1 MLPVATKEGV
11 VTPFSDALFTATSAV
26 CVTGLVV
33 HDTATYWS
41 NFGQFIIVLLIQIG
55 GLGVVTVAGAF
66 GILSGRRIGL
76 MQRSTMQNA
85 ISAHKVGGHRCAECG
100 RGRAPDRFYPEN
112 CLGGRAVG
120 GCRAVPRFL
129 AGIRLD
135 KGTLVCPVSLYFRLL
150 QCGIR
155 LDGDQGALFVSC
167 GLRGQPGGLR
177 CDPAANYHR
186 RHWIL
191 DLG

>member
-1 MLPVATKEGV
+1 MRDRSGCSRHCYLLVEFRTVHHRIAYPDRGPWGGNRGRCFRYPLRAPDRPEAAQH
-11 VTPFSDALFTATSAV
+11 DA
-26 CVTGLVV
+26 
-33 HDTATYWS
+33 
-41 NFGQFIIVLLIQIG
+41 
-55 GLGVVTVAGAF
+55 
-66 GILSGRRIGL
+66 
-76 MQRSTMQNA
+76 
-85 ISAHKVGGHRCAECG
+85 GGHRCAECG

-177 CDPAANYHR
+177 CDPAADYHR

>member
-41 NFGQFIIVLLIQIG
+41 NFGQFIIIAYPDQGPWG
-55 GLGVVTVAGAF
+55 GNR
-66 GILSGRRIGL
+66 GRCFRYPL
-76 MQRSTMQNA
+76 RA
-85 ISAHKVGGHRCAECG
+85 PDRPDAARHDAGGHRCAECG

-120 GCRAVPRFL
+120 GAALFPVFWQEFGLVKGLWYALFHSISAFCN
-129 AGIRLD
+129 AGFDLMGI
-135 KGTLVCPVSLYFRLL
+135 KGPFRLL
-150 QCGIR
+150 WITR
-155 LDGDQGALFVSC
+155 TTRWSP
-167 GLRGQPGGLR
+167 LRSR
-177 CDPAANYHR
+177 C
-186 RHWIL
+186 
-191 DLG
+191 